1 VFIFDSLRPVSH
13 NNVLTQKAVYVVDF
27 GDIDVGECP
36 EDADFEA
43 VGEEEGADEE
53 VVDGEKEYQII
64 TKGGKVEES
73 KGEDSEVD
81 EELIGKKRKR
91 EEGEEEDRVRRMK
104 RVNEYYAGSY
114 YSKSCAY
121 LVY

>member
-1 VFIFDSLRPVSH
+1 M
-13 NNVLTQKAVYVVDF
+13 
-27 GDIDVGECP
+27 GECP

-43 VGEEEGADEE
+43 VEEEEGADEE

-73 KGEDSEVD
+73 KGEGGEVD

-91 EEGEEEDRVRRMK
+91 EEGEKEDRVRRMK

>member
-1 VFIFDSLRPVSH
+1 M
-13 NNVLTQKAVYVVDF
+13 LTQKAVYVVDF

-43 VGEEEGADEE
+43 VEEEEGADEE

-73 KGEDSEVD
+73 KGEGDEEVD

-91 EEGEEEDRVRRMK
+91 EEGEKEDRVRRMK